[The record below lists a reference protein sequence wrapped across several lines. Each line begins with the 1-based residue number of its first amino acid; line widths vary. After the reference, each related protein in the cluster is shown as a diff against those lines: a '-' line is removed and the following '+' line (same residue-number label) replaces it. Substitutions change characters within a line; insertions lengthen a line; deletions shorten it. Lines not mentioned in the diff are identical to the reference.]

1 MGDPTAYGNFTP
13 CPAIMNAMMEALQSP
28 TAAAGYVN
36 ACGTDEARESIA
48 NHYGNVINP
57 DQVIVANGCSGALE
71 IALTSLLDDDTYLL
85 VPCPAFPLYEV
96 IVKSHG
102 AKISHYNLLHDKGW
116 ECDLN
121 HLEQVICD
129 ILKKNN
135 NNKNSIRRPIRGIMI
150 NNPGNPTGSV
160 FSEQHLTDLLHLSQ
174 KYHIP
179 IISDEIYGNLTY
191 YGNAKFQS
199 IIQVASKHQL
209 YTPLIVVSGIGKQF
223 FVPGW
228 RVGWIVFYDK

>member
-1 MGDPTAYGNFTP
+1 MT
-13 CPAIMNAMMEALQSP
+13 EALQSP
-28 TAAAGYVN
+28 SAAAGYVN
-36 ACGTDEARESIA
+36 ACGTDKARESIA
-48 NHYGNVINP
+48 DHYGVISP

-71 IALTSLLDDDTYLL
+71 LALTSLLDDDTYLL

-102 AKISHYNLLHDKGW
+102 ANIAHYNLLHDKGW

-121 HLEQVICD
+121 HLEQVICEL
-129 ILKKNN
+129 LKN
-135 NNKNSIRRPIRGIMI
+135 NNKNIRCPIRGIMI

-160 FSEQHLTDLLHLSQ
+160 FSVQHMIDLLQLSQ

-179 IISDEIYGNLTY
+179 IISDEIYGNLTF
-191 YGNAKFQS
+191 GDAQFQS
-199 IIQVASKHQL
+199 IIQVASKYQL

-223 FVPGW
+223 LVPGW
-228 RVGWIVFYDK
+228 RVGWIVFYDE